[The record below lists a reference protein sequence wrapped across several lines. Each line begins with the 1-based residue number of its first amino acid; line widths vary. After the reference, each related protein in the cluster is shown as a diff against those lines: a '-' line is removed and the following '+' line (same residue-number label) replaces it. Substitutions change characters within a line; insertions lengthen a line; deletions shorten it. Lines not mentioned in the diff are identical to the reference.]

1 MKFLKYIV
9 LTLVLSGLTA
19 CQFDDINLNP
29 NAPSIDKANPALILP
44 KIQYEVGNNMTAG
57 LGWGLGNIVMQLAAT
72 NNFTGNDIYA
82 WGTYEGTWNMMYRNL
97 RDAQNLQ
104 QIGEQRGNENLQAAA
119 LVLKSWMFSI
129 LTEMY
134 GNIPYTQALDGK
146 AESAVFKPVY
156 DDQATI
162 YRGILADYETALSL
176 FNENDDIEG
185 DIMYGGDPVQ
195 WEKLANSLR
204 FRTIMRL
211 ENKWDELGI
220 NGAQLLQGIVDSGI
234 WMGAIEDGGKVDYL
248 PTGVNRWPLHVA
260 RVGSFDEKRMSITAE
275 TALKAI
281 DDPRLAILYRPVDN
295 PDSAGIFKGVS
306 NGLSEDNA
314 SNFNGGAKNQS
325 RLGTMFRES
334 PDAVD
339 MVVMH
344 YPEFLFLLAEAA
356 EKGYISGG
364 SDQAE
369 TFYLEGIAATMEIYG
384 ATPTADYYTQEGVEY
399 NLNANE
405 SKLELIGKQKWLSL
419 FTVGLEAWFDWRRTG
434 LPAIQPGPDAIL
446 SSVPVRIQY
455 PDNEKAL
462 NLDNYNSAVS
472 AQGPDEINTEMWLLQ

>member
-1 MKFLKYIV
+1 MKFIQYIS
-9 LTLVLSGLTA
+9 LTLIILLMSA
-19 CQFDDINLNP
+19 CQFEEINLNP

-44 KIQYEVGNNMTAG
+44 KIQWEVGNEMTAD
-57 LGWGLGNIVMQLAAT
+57 LGWGLGNIVMQLVAT

-82 WGTYEGTWNMMYRNL
+82 WGTYESTWNLLYRNL

-104 QIGEQRGNENLQAAA
+104 FIGEQRSNENLQAVA

-134 GNIPYTQALDGK
+134 GRIPYSQALAGK
-146 AESAVFKPVY
+146 ADDPIFKAVY

-162 YRGILADYETALSL
+162 YQGILSDYQTALSM
-176 FNENDDIEG
+176 FNENDAIEG
-185 DIMYGGDPVQ
+185 DIMFGGEAGK
-195 WEKLANSLR
+195 WEKLTNSLR
-204 FRTIMRL
+204 FRTLMRL

-220 NGAQLLQGIVDSGI
+220 NGPQLLQGIVDSGI
-234 WMGAIEDGGKVDYL
+234 WMGSNEDGGKVDYL
-248 PTGVNRWPLHVA
+248 PTGVNRWPRHTG
-260 RVGSFDEKRMSITAE
+260 RVGSFDEKRMSLRAE
-275 TALKAI
+275 NVLKSI
-281 DDPRLAILYRPVDN
+281 NDPRLQILYRPVDN

-344 YPEFLFLLAEAA
+344 YPEFAFLLAEAT
-356 EKGYISGG
+356 EKGYINGG

-369 TFYLEGIAATMEIYG
+369 QYYLSGIEATMELFG
-384 ATPTADYYTQEGVEY
+384 ASPDPAYYIQEGVGY
-399 NLNANE
+399 TQNTNE
-405 SKLELIGKQKWLSL
+405 SKLELIAKQKWLSL
-419 FTVGLEAWFDWRRTG
+419 FMVGLEAWFDWRRTG
-434 LPAIQPGPDAIL
+434 LPDIEPGPDAIFN
-446 SSVPVRIQY
+446 SVPVRIQY

-462 NLDNYNSAVS
+462 NLDNYNAAVTT
-472 AQGPDEINTEMWLLQ
+472 QGEDEITTEMWLIR